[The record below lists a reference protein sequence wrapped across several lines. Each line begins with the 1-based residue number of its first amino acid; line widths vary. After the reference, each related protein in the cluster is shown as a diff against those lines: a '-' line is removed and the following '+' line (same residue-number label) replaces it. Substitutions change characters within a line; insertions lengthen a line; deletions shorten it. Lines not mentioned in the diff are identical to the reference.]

1 MSSPFG
7 ELFYSKIFGPLGK
20 WLSHLTVYQEM
31 RVRFSQGPQSLDWS
45 YSWSITNDCKS
56 FAVWLRRFAS
66 YSVQINQ

>member
-31 RVRFSQGPQSLDWS
+31 RVQFSQGP
-45 YSWSITNDCKS
+45 
-56 FAVWLRRFAS
+56 
-66 YSVQINQ
+66 